1 MQKNQNRL
9 KAPDRSQTFYPVLI
23 ETKIGGKMIAW
34 LYPAI
39 EKSYAL
45 EAWVL
50 AVHGLSAIRI
60 SASALTCT

>member
-1 MQKNQNRL
+1 
-9 KAPDRSQTFYPVLI
+9 
-23 ETKIGGKMIAW
+23 MIAW
-34 LYPAI
+34 LYPAN